1 MLKWFSNNL
10 KWLNNPQMYVCLI
23 LALVFW
29 GVNRLNGM
37 YTSDITIPVT
47 ISGVGDNDLIIDE
60 SQLDVK
66 LKIKANGYT
75 IMFFKVVS
83 PQSMFDFSV
92 ADIELERSKDSLFFE
107 ISHTSMRNILQQK
120 FGSKAEIIDVQNNSL
135 TVGAKRYRQKT
146 LPIIPRLSLDFGG
159 EFMQVGKTVLDP
171 CSVIVGGT
179 TPIIDT
185 MTYVFTDNVTVNTKN
200 NNLAGNVK
208 LVTLPSVVYSET
220 KVNYTIDC
228 ERYTELNEVC
238 KVQVINFESK
248 PIPNL
253 ISLPFE
259 VEVKFYI
266 TKKAFN
272 VFSKDDIFVYVEY
285 DPDKFPHNDLYMVKY
300 TCSSSN
306 IKVVDIS
313 PRFITLL
320 KH

>member
-159 EFMQVGKTVLDP
+159 EFMQVGKTV
-171 CSVIVGGT
+171 
-179 TPIIDT
+179 
-185 MTYVFTDNVTVNTKN
+185 
-200 NNLAGNVK
+200 
-208 LVTLPSVVYSET
+208 
-220 KVNYTIDC
+220 
-228 ERYTELNEVC
+228 R
-238 KVQVINFESK
+238 
-248 PIPNL
+248 
-253 ISLPFE
+253 
-259 VEVKFYI
+259 
-266 TKKAFN
+266 
-272 VFSKDDIFVYVEY
+272 
-285 DPDKFPHNDLYMVKY
+285 LYWKY
-300 TCSSSN
+300 YRDYFLCSSGCW
-306 IKVVDIS
+306 VGIS
-313 PRFITLL
+313 HWYGIRCDVCAQRGMSPKEVL
-320 KH
+320 